1 MVDTQPLLP
10 RETQAA
16 ALTTNICQALRA
28 GLWHPPGVGGGRG
41 GEGGGHIP
49 WVQTQKGELSL
60 ENFKTIIRHT
70 KSQSPGYHHMPAI
83 LKNIGDNILLLPK
96 LFYCLSFISAV
107 LAET

>member
-28 GLWHPPGVGGGRG
+28 GQWHPPGGGGGGGG
-41 GEGGGHIP
+41 GEGGDHIP
-49 WVQTQKGELSL
+49 WVQTEKTELSL
-60 ENFKTIIRHT
+60 ENFKTIRHT

-107 LAET
+107 LAEI